1 MSNFTRGSRVV
12 DMMII
17 INDPVATGTNHKKTL
32 NVCWSQRLVCTVNCV
47 GEENVLSYSF
57 TEVK

>member
-1 MSNFTRGSRVV
+1 MV

-32 NVCWSQRLVCTVNCV
+32 NVCWSQKLVCTVNCV
-47 GEENVLSYSF
+47 GGGKCPFLLLHRSQMNVL
-57 TEVK
+57 

>member
-1 MSNFTRGSRVV
+1 MV